1 MQNPS
6 VLPKDDFH
14 QVPRGLVD
22 QPLTGRVYTLSKT
35 QLKAIIAV
43 KGVDTNTVLIRSH
56 RC

>member
-22 QPLTGRVYTLSKT
+22 QPLTGCIYTLSET
-35 QLKAIIAV
+35 QLKAIIVV
-43 KGVDTNTVLIRSH
+43 KGVNTNIVLIRSH
-56 RC
+56 HC

>member
-22 QPLTGRVYTLSKT
+22 QPLTGCVYTLNET
-35 QLKAIIAV
+35 QLKAIIVV
-43 KGVDTNTVLIRSH
+43 KGVNTNTVLILI
-56 RC
+56 